1 MDKQLPIVKIPQ
13 MPSLAKS
20 KDIQTSFSADQKF
33 QMVKGGFLLA
43 DKVIELAKIW
53 MEGEQ
58 QSDIIKNENERIL
71 LEIQKIDSEAAAF
84 FRKAEASVLKEKQRT
99 EKMKH
104 FCQLLEKKDYP
115 PDMVERILLECLK
128 IDPQ

>member
-1 MDKQLPIVKIPQ
+1 MEKQLPAIKIPQ
-13 MPSLAKS
+13 MPSVPKS

-33 QMVKGGFLLA
+33 QMVKGGFVLA

-53 MEGEQ
+53 IDGEQ
-58 QSDIIKNENERIL
+58 QSDIRKNENEKIL

-84 FRKAEASVLKEKQRT
+84 FRKAEASVLREKERT
-99 EKMKH
+99 ERMRL

-115 PDMVERILLECLK
+115 PDVVERILLECLK